1 MANDDRV
8 MFQGYLPNIQSALKI
23 SGDGDTLRTQIEVP
37 IRIYPDALKL
47 MTMAGKRIWFEIWV
61 DDNEQVLTELDD
73 EAEKGTER
81 KTVRVGRRRS

>member
-23 SGDGDTLRTQIEVP
+23 SGDGDTLRAQIEVP

-61 DDNEQVLTELDD
+61 DDDEQVLTELDD